1 MSVRSVPCSLCEGR
15 PMQRLEERT
24 QDGAWVYNDSL
35 PQDLADAWIARD
47 GERAPLRWA
56 DAPCPRCGGAGEYEV
71 EFTVARIF

>member
-1 MSVRSVPCSLCEGR
+1 MSDVRSVPCSLCEGR

-24 QDGAWVYNDSL
+24 QDGWVYNDSL
-35 PQDLADAWIARD
+35 PQDLADAWIAQE

-71 EFTVARIF
+71 EFMVARIF